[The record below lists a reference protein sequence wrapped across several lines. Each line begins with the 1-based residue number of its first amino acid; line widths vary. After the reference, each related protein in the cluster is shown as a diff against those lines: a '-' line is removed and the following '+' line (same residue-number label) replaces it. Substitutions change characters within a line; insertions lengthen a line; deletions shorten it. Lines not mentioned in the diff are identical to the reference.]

1 MAKSP
6 TIAYEATYLQ
16 FMVQLPELSLKF
28 RVVLGHA
35 SRGFEPF
42 EPPRPVDPISCE
54 AEQPCDEQL
63 TVQWQG
69 QEHRSARAQVDQFP
83 HAVSGASI
91 RYNGRSWRGAV
102 FRLRIQRN

>member
-1 MAKSP
+1 MFEVPDSGETAKSP

-35 SRGFEPF
+35 SRTFEPF
-42 EPPRPVDPISCE
+42 EPPRPVDLISCE

-63 TVQWQG
+63 QCNGKVRSIEA
-69 QEHRSARAQVDQFP
+69 QEL
-83 HAVSGASI
+83 
-91 RYNGRSWRGAV
+91 
-102 FRLRIQRN
+102 RLTSSPTP